1 MPLWKE
7 SPRQEGTP
15 GSSGSTHDATV
26 GKRQGL
32 WTTLENCIVR
42 PPRAQYET
50 SDLLGGENGRFRLK
64 GQRYARKD
72 FQVRNKDGHVLQ
84 CSHYR
89 PEREPEE
96 KLPCVVYLHSNSGSR
111 CCAVEAALVILPM
124 RCTLLAF
131 DFAGSG
137 KSEGEFVT
145 LGVREVEDVEVVV
158 QHLRSN
164 DMAKVIGLWGRS
176 MGAVTCMLYAER
188 DPSIAG
194 MVVDSP
200 FSRLTDLMVEICS
213 TQQMRLPKFMARL
226 GVKMLKKSIKKR
238 AKLNIATVDPLCKVG
253 SSFVPVLFG
262 HGQGDDF
269 IPKHHSERLYDGYA
283 GDKNLIIFDG
293 GHNSVRPFFF
303 YDSVSIFFM
312 NVFDAEDRAHTL
324 DSSESLYDSGSWRA
338 DAEQVGLQAS
348 EAEERLLRI
357 LHSSQVASYHDGF
370 LSTAE
375 LANGGATM
383 DDSEESGT
391 SDEEVEAELV
401 QQAIAQSLR
410 EMT

>member
-7 SPRQEGTP
+7 SPRQEDSP
-15 GSSGSTHDATV
+15 ESSRSTQEATV
-26 GKRQGL
+26 GKRTGL

-42 PPRAQYET
+42 PPRALYDT
-50 SDLLGGENGRFRLK
+50 NDLLGGKKGRFRLK
-64 GQRYARKD
+64 GQRYTRKD
-72 FQVRNKDGHVLQ
+72 FPLRNKDGHLLQ

-89 PEREPEE
+89 PEQEPNE
-96 KLPCVVYLHSNSGSR
+96 KLPCVVSLHSNSGSR
-111 CCAVEAALVILPM
+111 CCAAKAALVILPM
-124 RCTLLAF
+124 QCTLLAF

-137 KSEGEFVT
+137 MSEGEFVT
-145 LGVREVEDVEVVV
+145 LGAREVEDVEVVV
-158 QHLRSN
+158 QHLRDS

-213 TQQMRLPKFMARL
+213 TQQMRLPKFMAKL
-226 GVKMLKKSIKKR
+226 GVKILKKSIKKR
-238 AKLNIATVDPLCKVG
+238 AKLNIGAVDPLSKVG
-253 SSFVPVLFG
+253 TSFVPVLFG

-269 IPKHHSERLYDGYA
+269 IPKHHSERLYEGYA

-312 NVFDAEDRAHTL
+312 NVFDARDQVHTL
-324 DSSESLYDSGSWRA
+324 DSSQSLYDSGSWRA
-338 DAEQVGLQAS
+338 DAEQVGLCTS
-348 EAEERLLRI
+348 EAEERLLRL
-357 LHSSQVASYHDGF
+357 LHSSQVASYHEGF
-370 LSTAE
+370 LSPAE
-375 LANGGATM
+375 LVNGGAAA
-383 DDSEESGT
+383 DDSEGSST
-391 SDEEVEAELV
+391 SDRDLESELV